1 MTATSGL
8 PDLSP
13 LAADDTAILL
23 SAVEELSQLRDLQ
36 GVMAVVRRHAR
47 TLTKADGVTFVLR
60 EGQQVFY
67 ADEDAIAPLWKGRRF
82 PIDACVSGWAMLHRQ
97 VVAIADVYE
106 DERVPITAYHPTFVK
121 SMLMVPIGRQQPIG
135 AIGAYW
141 ASKHQI
147 DSRELT
153 LLEAWPASQPPP
165 SRMLNCTRRRA
176 TPSAPETSG
185 WGSHLTSYGRL

>member
-1 MTATSGL
+1 
-8 PDLSP
+8 
-13 LAADDTAILL
+13 
-23 SAVEELSQLRDLQ
+23 
-36 GVMAVVRRHAR
+36 MAVVRRHAR